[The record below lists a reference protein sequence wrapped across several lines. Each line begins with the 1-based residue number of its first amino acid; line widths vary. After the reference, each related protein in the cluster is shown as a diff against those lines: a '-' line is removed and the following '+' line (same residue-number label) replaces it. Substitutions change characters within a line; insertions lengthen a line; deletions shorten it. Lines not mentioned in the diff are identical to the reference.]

1 MSDIYENGKAPLT
14 DSEKIA
20 ILAAKAMSGAKTTL
34 AVKFRYLDV
43 ALNRLKICPYREP
56 YDRLGLEKSMSVNGE
71 YIFYGEKYILRKYK
85 ANRNYLNHASLH
97 MVLHR
102 LFKHFMVG
110 KDVNAPLWDLACD
123 IAVEAVILQMD
134 DRSLDIGDREEKQR
148 FVRQIKRDA
157 GMAVAEK
164 IYGFLKTNPYPT
176 AYIELLEQTFSV
188 DNHSRWHPEKPTK
201 GDVDPDEA
209 EQEQSEKDDPD
220 QGMQKDGNS
229 KESEKPE
236 EENEEEEEQIG
247 SGGGHGEKAP
257 EEDEKPSLS
266 EAEMRELWDEISEYV
281 QTDMETMSKQQGDE
295 MGDLMQNLTAVNR
308 EKYDYTDFL
317 RKFSVHGE
325 QMQINDDEFDYIF
338 YTYGLS
344 LYKNMP
350 LIEPLEYKEVK
361 KVKEFVVAIDTSGS
375 VSGELV
381 RKFVEKT
388 YNILKSE
395 ESFFTKINLHII
407 QCDSEIHED
416 VKITN
421 QEDFDRYMDNLTLKG
436 FGGTD
441 FRPVFE
447 YVDKLIKNHEFSD
460 LKGLIY
466 FTDGWGTFPRVQP
479 EYSTAFVFLDDNYN
493 NPSVPVWAIK
503 LVLTSEEI

>member
-148 FVRQIKRDA
+148 FVEQIKRDA

-176 AYIELLEQTFSV
+176 AYIELLEQTFSI

-201 GDVDPDEA
+201 GDVDRDEA

-220 QGMQKDGNS
+220 QGMQQNGDS

-236 EENEEEEEQIG
+236 EEDEEEEEQIG

-257 EEDEKPSLS
+257 E
-266 EAEMRELWDEISEYV
+266 
-281 QTDMETMSKQQGDE
+281 
-295 MGDLMQNLTAVNR
+295 
-308 EKYDYTDFL
+308 
-317 RKFSVHGE
+317 
-325 QMQINDDEFDYIF
+325 
-338 YTYGLS
+338 
-344 LYKNMP
+344 
-350 LIEPLEYKEVK
+350 
-361 KVKEFVVAIDTSGS
+361 
-375 VSGELV
+375 
-381 RKFVEKT
+381 
-388 YNILKSE
+388 
-395 ESFFTKINLHII
+395 
-407 QCDSEIHED
+407 
-416 VKITN
+416 
-421 QEDFDRYMDNLTLKG
+421 
-436 FGGTD
+436 
-441 FRPVFE
+441 
-447 YVDKLIKNHEFSD
+447 
-460 LKGLIY
+460 
-466 FTDGWGTFPRVQP
+466 
-479 EYSTAFVFLDDNYN
+479 
-493 NPSVPVWAIK
+493 
-503 LVLTSEEI
+503 

>member
-14 DSEKIA
+14 DSEKIS

-134 DRSLDIGDREEKQR
+134 DRSLDIGDREEKRR

-164 IYGFLKTNPYPT
+164 IYGFLKTTPYPT

-209 EQEQSEKDDPD
+209 EHEQSEKDDPD

-236 EENEEEEEQIG
+236 EEDEEEEEQIG

-281 QTDMETMSKQQGDE
+281 QTDMETM
-295 MGDLMQNLTAVNR
+295 
-308 EKYDYTDFL
+308 
-317 RKFSVHGE
+317 
-325 QMQINDDEFDYIF
+325 
-338 YTYGLS
+338 
-344 LYKNMP
+344 
-350 LIEPLEYKEVK
+350 
-361 KVKEFVVAIDTSGS
+361 
-375 VSGELV
+375 
-381 RKFVEKT
+381 
-388 YNILKSE
+388 
-395 ESFFTKINLHII
+395 
-407 QCDSEIHED
+407 
-416 VKITN
+416 
-421 QEDFDRYMDNLTLKG
+421 
-436 FGGTD
+436 
-441 FRPVFE
+441 
-447 YVDKLIKNHEFSD
+447 
-460 LKGLIY
+460 
-466 FTDGWGTFPRVQP
+466 
-479 EYSTAFVFLDDNYN
+479 
-493 NPSVPVWAIK
+493 
-503 LVLTSEEI
+503 